1 MTPEETKAMQQRYR
15 NVFSSAEGKRV
26 LGDIALMGHVFDTVH
41 PEHTDEIAERN
52 LALTI
57 LRMAGALDVLYRQ
70 LDLVPKDSDT
80 GVVP

>member
-1 MTPEETKAMQQRYR
+1 MTPEDAKAMQHRYR
-15 NVFSSAEGKRV
+15 NVFSTPEGSRV
-26 LGDIALMGHVFDTVH
+26 LGDIAAMGHVFDTIE
-41 PEHTDEIAERN
+41 PEHTDQIGERN

-70 LDLVPKDSDT
+70 LGLATDT